1 MKKLRLTLIILLYVL
16 TARSSGT
23 LEMLIAA
30 GDSAYECGSF
40 DEAIRHYRLV
50 LDSYTKGQKS
60 ANMGDGFNRAGNA
73 CMNTGRYAEAL
84 EFYTAGIMVSQAR
97 RDSRLYRDLLSNVGI
112 IFGIFKDYEQAII
125 YFEKAFALARQQR
138 DSYLMGVTIANLAIA
153 QSKVG
158 NLDELHNYMELQRQ
172 YPLDDAAVQQFF
184 LAYVSSIEASLTDNP
199 RKSIDYLTEALKVI
213 DSHGLPATL
222 KADVYNEMASAY
234 MQLDD
239 RDQAVACY
247 RMTTVLGRQG
257 LLHEQRRDAFQGLER
272 IYMLRGQEDSAL
284 SCQSAYIAL
293 TDTFFNQRKFNL
305 VKNKLARFEEEMNDE
320 QIARLDNRITQ
331 QRILIG
337 AISMLLLAAACFAVV
352 IFCYNRRLRAAYK
365 MLVSKHSELI
375 RQQEETKLLR
385 DDYLRLNSKGK
396 STENTDSIGDFAG
409 TEQWKEG
416 SDRPADM
423 PLLSKERREH
433 LLKDISEVMDNV
445 DVISDPEFSLHTLAK
460 MVDSNTKYVSM
471 VINDTYHKNFK
482 TYLNE
487 YRIREACLRFSQPE
501 KYGNLTISAIAADLG
516 YSSANSFIIAFKKII
531 GMTPSVYVKLL
542 KTKND

>member
-16 TARSSGT
+16 AARSSGT

-60 ANMGDGFNRAGNA
+60 ASMGDGFNRAGNA

-84 EFYTAGIMVSQAR
+84 EFYTTGIMVSQAR

-112 IFGIFKDYEQAII
+112 VFGVFKDYEQAIS

-138 DSYLMGVTIANLAIA
+138 DSYLMGVTIVNLAIA

-158 NLDELHNYMELQRQ
+158 NLGELHNYMELQRH
-172 YPLDDAAVQQFF
+172 YPLDDAALQQFF
-184 LAYVSSIEASLTDNP
+184 LSYVSSIEATLRNDP
-199 RKSIDYLTEALKVI
+199 HKGIDYLHRAIKI
-213 DSHGLPATL
+213 IKDNGLSPTL
-222 KADVYNEMASAY
+222 KADVYNEMANAY
-234 MQLDD
+234 MQLAE
-239 RDQAVACY
+239 RDSAIDCY
-247 RMTTVLGRQG
+247 RMTTAIAREGHLQEQG
-257 LLHEQRRDAFQGLER
+257 RDAYQGLER
-272 IYMLRGQEDSAL
+272 IYMLRGEEDSAL
-284 SCQSAYIAL
+284 SCQSAYIEL
-293 TDTFFNQRKFNL
+293 IDSFFNQRKFNL
-305 VKNKLARFEEEMNDE
+305 VKNKLARFEEQVNDK
-320 QIARLDNRITQ
+320 QIARLDYRISQ

-385 DDYLRLNSKGK
+385 DDYLRLNSEGK

-409 TEQWKEG
+409 SEQWKEE

-471 VINDTYHKNFK
+471 VINDTYNKNFK

-487 YRIREACLRFSQPE
+487 YRIREACRRFSQPE

-516 YSSANSFIIAFKKII
+516 YNSANSFIIAFKKII

>member
-1 MKKLRLTLIILLYVL
+1 MKKLRFTLIILLYVL
-16 TARSSGT
+16 AARSSGT

-60 ANMGDGFNRAGNA
+60 ASMGDGFNRAGNA

-84 EFYTAGIMVSQAR
+84 EFYTTGIMVSQAR

-112 IFGIFKDYEQAII
+112 VFGVFKDYEQAIS

-257 LLHEQRRDAFQGLER
+257 LLHEQRRDAYQGLER

-305 VKNKLARFEEEMNDE
+305 VKNKLARFEEQVNDE

-331 QRILIG
+331 QRILIA
-337 AISMLLLAAACFAVV
+337 AITLLLLVAAVFAVV
-352 IFCYNRRLRAAYK
+352 ISRYNRRLRAAYK

-385 DDYLRLNSKGK
+385 DDYLRLNSEEK

-409 TEQWKEG
+409 TEQWKEE

-433 LLKDISEVMDNV
+433 LLKDISEVMENV
-445 DVISDPEFSLHTLAK
+445 DVISDPDFSLHALAK